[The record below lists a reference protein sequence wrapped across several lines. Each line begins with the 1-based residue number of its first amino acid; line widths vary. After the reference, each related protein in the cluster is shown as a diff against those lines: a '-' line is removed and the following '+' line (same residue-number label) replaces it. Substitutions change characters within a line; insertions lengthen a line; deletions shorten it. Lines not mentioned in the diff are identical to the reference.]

1 MSRREKLYHLHD
13 ILRQRRTP
21 VSRQHLMEELGCSQA
36 TLYRLIAELRDV
48 LGAPLEQ
55 DPESRHYFYDRSL
68 AGNFELPGLWISP
81 EELQALLTARQ
92 ILSNVQPG
100 LLQDELDQLQQRMS
114 QLIDAEGIDFSA
126 HPERVHIRHDA
137 GRPVPGRLFED
148 LLRTLFAGRRVRIRY
163 HGRRRDAVSEREI
176 SPQRL
181 TSYRDR
187 WYLDAWCHQAEGLRS
202 FAVERITEITALED
216 ASERIDAE
224 DLHGHFDQAYGI
236 FSGPAEHTAE
246 IRFSAEAARWAPGG
260 TGIRSSRS
268 RSSPT
273 VRSGLPCRSVP
284 AANWSWTF
292 FATVPMPRYLRR
304 ISFASDWQPKSR
316 ECRRPTRLPS
326 RTVQGNCHGSVI

>member
-21 VSRQHLMEELGCSQA
+21 ISRQRLMEELGCSQA

-48 LGAPLEQ
+48 LGAPVEQ
-55 DPESRHYFYDRSL
+55 DPDNRHYFYDRSL

-114 QLIDAEGIDFSA
+114 QLIDAEGLDFSA

-148 LLRTLFAGRRVRIRY
+148 LLRALFAGHRVRIRY
-163 HGRRRDAVSEREI
+163 HGRRRDAVSEREV

-202 FAVERITEITALED
+202 FAVERVTELTPLE
-216 ASERIDAE
+216 ASSERIPPH
-224 DLHGHFDQAYGI
+224 DLHAHFDQAYGI

-246 IRFSAEAARWAPGG
+246 IRFTAEAARWAAEEHWHPEQQTVFDSDG
-260 TGIRSSRS
+260 TLRLTLPFGSSRELVMDVL
-268 RSSPT
+268 RYGGDAE
-273 VRSGLPCRSVP
+273 VVAP
-284 AANWSWTF
+284 AFLRERLATEIERMQRAY
-292 FATVPMPRYLRR
+292 FAGV
-304 ISFASDWQPKSR
+304 
-316 ECRRPTRLPS
+316 
-326 RTVQGNCHGSVI
+326 

>member
-21 VSRQHLMEELGCSQA
+21 ISRQHLIEELGCSQA
-36 TLYRLIAELRDV
+36 TLYRLVAELRDV

-55 DPESRHYFYDRSL
+55 DPDSRHYYYDRSL

-100 LLQDELDQLQQRMS
+100 LLQEELDQLQQRMS
-114 QLIDAEGIDFSA
+114 QLIDAEGLEFSA

-148 LLRTLFAGRRVRIRY
+148 LLRALFAARRVRIRY
-163 HGRRRDAVSEREI
+163 HGRRRDTVSEREI

-187 WYLDAWCHQAEGLRS
+187 WYLDAWCHQADGLRS
-202 FAVERITEITALED
+202 FAVERIHELTPLDAEI
-216 ASERIDAE
+216 ERIRAD
-224 DLHGHFDQAYGI
+224 DLHAHFDQAYGI

-246 IRFSAEAARWAPGG
+246 IRFSAEAARWAAEEQWHPEQQTAFEPDGSLRLKLPFG
-260 TGIRSSRS
+260 SSRELVMDIL
-268 RSSPT
+268 RYGADAEVVT
-273 VRSGLPCRSVP
+273 P
-284 AANWSWTF
+284 AF
-292 FATVPMPRYLRR
+292 LRER
-304 ISFASDWQPKSR
+304 LAGEIERMR
-316 ECRRPTRLPS
+316 EAYWAGT
-326 RTVQGNCHGSVI
+326 